1 MINSEIFIF
10 AKRDLVFY
18 AYTETLS
25 RLGDA
30 ANNSVYMADSK

>member
-10 AKRDLVFY
+10 VKRGLDFY
-18 AYTETLS
+18 AYSETLS

-30 ANNSVYMADSK
+30 ANNGVYMADSK